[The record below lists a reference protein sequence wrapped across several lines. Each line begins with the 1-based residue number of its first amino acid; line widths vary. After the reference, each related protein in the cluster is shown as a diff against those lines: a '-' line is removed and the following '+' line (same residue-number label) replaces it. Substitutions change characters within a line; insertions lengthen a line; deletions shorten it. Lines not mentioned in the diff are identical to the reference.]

1 MASLRSDESLQNGGL
16 QVRLKERD
24 EGLQGFEA
32 VPVNSQLPDLGLE
45 CLPGNAQSSSSTG
58 WPRNQ
63 STSLRR
69 AFSIISLSRSTRLA
83 TRGTAAT
90 SDFEKI
96 TTQNPCP
103 HPRI

>member
-45 CLPGNAQSSSSTG
+45 RLPGNAQSCSSTG
-58 WPRNQ
+58 RSGNQ
-63 STSLRR
+63 STSLPQGILDHLS
-69 AFSIISLSRSTRLA
+69 FSLA
-83 TRGTAAT
+83 KVGTQGNGRHCG
-90 SDFEKI
+90 FR
-96 TTQNPCP
+96 QNRCEPGF
-103 HPRI
+103 IDEQS